1 MNRTLRIRLST
12 LCSALALVAASALSL
27 LAQSQ
32 TLVIQGGTLIDG
44 NGGPPISD
52 AVVVIRGNRIE
63 SVSSGNPPPTEDGAT
78 VIDAEG
84 RFILPGLWDSQVS
97 YSWYYGEIMLNYGIT
112 STIDVGNS
120 GEVAIAHR
128 DAVHAGLLRAPRT
141 YTGLS
146 RLNAIPDGGTGL
158 ETILTPARDPHSVD
172 EARELARAFIEAG
185 ADALM
190 FNDGSMPLE
199 YYIAGIEEA
208 DRTGTPV
215 FTRSYGP
222 IYGPWEAV
230 ERATRNLPHSA
241 GVESAV
247 ADPPPTPGDG
257 RDSLD
262 MYADMDD
269 DRARELI
276 ERLIANETAL
286 TPTFQANFRG
296 YAAGWA
302 EFQARDRAFFDE
314 ADASLMAYYPPARMQ
329 AALAYYGQGGPWS
342 VRDEARRQRKV
353 DGFANAL
360 RFHKMFVDAGGHLV
374 PGANT
379 NPSRVPG
386 ENLHHEIAVF
396 VEAGVTPMQIIQGAT
411 KWSAEMLLLGDEIG
425 TVEAGKLADIIVV
438 DEDPLRDIANLR
450 SIDTVIMNGAVV
462 ELGYDVSYHDPYRR
476 NSELNPPVE
485 ALHWV
490 AAFKDVSFNQRGFRF
505 VGRPPGGPGTPLP
518 DPVEA
523 PQPAIETI
531 TPVTVTQGDPTTTVT
546 LTGFNFVR
554 KSRVYFNGTSVPYRA
569 LSPTQLEVTI
579 DSSLLH
585 QPGWADIAVVNPEP
599 LNPELGYPWGNGTS
613 NKAHLIIRFRT

>member
-1 MNRTLRIRLST
+1 MNSTFHTRHSAICRTIL
-12 LCSALALVAASALSL
+12 LAALSVAGHPL
-27 LAQSQ
+27 HSQ
-32 TLVIQGGTLIDG
+32 TLVIRGGTLIDG
-44 NGGPPISD
+44 NGGTPVED
-52 AVVVIRGNRIE
+52 AVVVVEGNRIE
-63 SVSSGNPPPTEDGAT
+63 SVASGDAVSAGDDAT
-78 VIDAEG
+78 VIDAAG
-84 RFILPGLWDSQVS
+84 KFILPGLWDSQVS

-128 DAVHAGLLRAPRT
+128 DAVHAGHLRAPRT
-141 YTGLS
+141 YSGVS
-146 RLNAIPDGGTGL
+146 RLNLIPDGGTGL
-158 ETILTPARDPHSVD
+158 ETVLTPARDPHSVD

-190 FNDGSMPLE
+190 FNDGSLPME

-222 IYGPWEAV
+222 VYGPWEAV
-230 ERATRNLPHSA
+230 ERTSHNLPHSA
-241 GVESAV
+241 GIWAAV
-247 ADPPPTPGDG
+247 TDPAPGPDDP
-257 RDSLD
+257 RDWLD

-269 DRARELI
+269 DRARALI
-276 ERLIANETAL
+276 ERLVANDTAL
-286 TPTFQANFRG
+286 TPTFMANFRG
-296 YAAGWA
+296 YPAGWA
-302 EFQARDRAFFDE
+302 EFEARDRAFFDE
-314 ADASLMAYYPPARMQ
+314 ADPNLMAYYPPARRL
-329 AALAYYGQGGPWS
+329 AALAFYGQRGPWS
-342 VRDEARRQRKV
+342 VGDEAARQRKME
-353 DGFANAL
+353 GFQNAL
-360 RFHKMFVDAGGHLV
+360 RFHKMFVDAGGRLA

-411 KWSAEMLLLGDEIG
+411 RWSAEMLLLGEEIG
-425 TVEAGKLADIIVV
+425 TVEAGKLADIIIV
-438 DEDPLRDIANLR
+438 DEDPLQDIANLR
-450 SIDTVIMNGAVV
+450 AIDTVIMNGRVV
-462 ELGYDVSYHDPYRR
+462 ERGYDIGYHDPYRR

-485 ALHWV
+485 SLHWV
-490 AAFKDVSFNQRGFRF
+490 VAFRDASFNKRGFRY

-518 DPVEA
+518 NPVEA

-531 TPVTVTQGDPTTTVT
+531 TPVMVTAGDPTTTVT

-554 KSRVYFNGTSVPYRA
+554 RSRVYYNGTPVPYRA
-569 LSPTQLEVTI
+569 LGPTQLEVTI

-585 QPGWADIAVVNPEP
+585 RPGWSDIVVVNPEP

-613 NKAHLIIRFRT
+613 NKAHLVVRFRD

>member
-1 MNRTLRIRLST
+1 MKNSKVRTLT
-12 LCSALALVAASALSL
+12 LGLAVACGTGSL
-27 LAQSQ
+27 QLAAQVE
-32 TLVIQGGTLIDG
+32 TLIIEGGTLIDG
-44 NGGPPISD
+44 NGGVPISN
-52 AVVVIRGNRIE
+52 AVIVMSGNRIE
-63 SVSSGNPPPTEDGAT
+63 TISTVSDISYPDDAT
-78 VIDAEG
+78 VIEASG
-84 RFILPGLWDSQVS
+84 KFILPGLWDSQVS
-97 YSWYYGEIMLNYGIT
+97 YNWYYGEVMLNYGIT

-120 GEVAIAHR
+120 GEIAIPHR
-128 DAVHAGLLRAPRT
+128 DAVHAGILRAPRT

-146 RLNAIPDGGTGL
+146 RLNRIPDGGTGL
-158 ETILTPARDPHSVD
+158 ETILTPARDPHSAQ
-172 EARELARAFIEAG
+172 EARDLARAFIEAG

-199 YYIAGIEEA
+199 YYVTAIEEA

-215 FTRSYGP
+215 FTRAYGP

-230 ERATRNLPHSA
+230 ERSTRNLPHSA
-241 GVESAV
+241 GIWRAV
-247 ADPPPTPGDG
+247 TSPVPTDTDE
-257 RDSLD
+257 RDRLD

-269 DRARELI
+269 DRAEELI
-276 ERLIANETAL
+276 QRLIENETAL

-296 YAAGWA
+296 YPAEWA
-302 EFQARDRAFFDE
+302 RFEAEDRRFFAE
-314 ADASLMAYYPPARMQ
+314 ADPNLMAYYPSARMQ
-329 AALAYYGQGGPWS
+329 AALAFYGQRGPWS
-342 VRDEARRQRKV
+342 VHDETARERKMI
-353 DGFANAL
+353 GFKNAL
-360 RFHKMFVDAGGHLV
+360 RFHKMFVDNGGHLV

-396 VEAGVTPMQIIQGAT
+396 EEAGISPMQIIQGAT

-425 TVEAGKLADIIVV
+425 TVEVGKLADVIIVN
-438 DEDPLRDIANLR
+438 EDPLRDISNLR
-450 SIDTVIMNGAVV
+450 EIDTVIMNGKVV
-462 ELGYDVSYHDPYRR
+462 ELGYDVSFHDPFRR
-476 NSELNPPVE
+476 DSELNPPVE

-490 AAFKDVSFNQRGFRF
+490 AAFKEVAHGARGFRF

-531 TPVTVTQGDPTTTVT
+531 TPVMVTQGGPTISIT

-554 KSRVYFNGTSVPYRA
+554 KSRVYFNGTSVPYEA
-569 LSPTQLEVTI
+569 KSPTQLEVTI

-585 QPGWADIAVVNPEP
+585 EAGWADIVVVNPEP

-613 NKAHLIIRFRT
+613 NRAHLIINYQY

>member
-1 MNRTLRIRLST
+1 MNNTIRTRVSGICPVLLLSAAG
-12 LCSALALVAASALSL
+12 LSGQPAL
-27 LAQSQ
+27 SQ

-44 NGGPPISD
+44 NGGAPVED
-52 AVVVIRGNRIE
+52 AAVVIEGNRIQ
-63 SVSSGNPPPTEDGAT
+63 SVASGEAAAAGGAT

-84 RFILPGLWDSQVS
+84 KFILPGLWDSQVS

-128 DAVHAGLLRAPRT
+128 DAVHAGHLRAPRT
-141 YTGLS
+141 WTGIS
-146 RLNAIPDGGTGL
+146 RLNRIPDGGTGL
-158 ETILTPARDPHSVD
+158 ETALTPARDPHSVD

-190 FNDGSMPLE
+190 FNDGSLPLA
-199 YYIAGIEEA
+199 YYVAGIEEA

-222 IYGPWEAV
+222 VYGPWEAV
-230 ERATRNLPHSA
+230 ERTSHNLPHSA
-241 GVESAV
+241 GIWAAV
-247 ADPPPTPGDG
+247 TSPPPAEGDP
-257 RDSLD
+257 RDWLD

-269 DRARELI
+269 GRAGELI
-276 ERLIANETAL
+276 ERLVANETAL

-296 YAAGWA
+296 YPAGWA
-302 EFQARDRAFFDE
+302 EFEARDRAFFAG
-314 ADASLMAYYPPARMQ
+314 ADSNLMAYYPPARRQ
-329 AALAYYGQGGPWS
+329 AALAFYGQRGPWS
-342 VRDEARRQRKV
+342 VRDEAARQRKM
-353 DGFANAL
+353 DGYSNAL
-360 RFHKMFVDAGGHLV
+360 RFHKMFVDAGGRLV

-411 KWSAEMLLLGDEIG
+411 RWSAEMLLLGDEIG

-438 DEDPLRDIANLR
+438 DENPLDDIANLR
-450 SIDTVIMNGAVV
+450 TIETVIMNGQVV
-462 ELGYDVSYHDPYRR
+462 EPGYDIGYHDPYRR
-476 NSELNPPVE
+476 NSELN
-485 ALHWV
+485 
-490 AAFKDVSFNQRGFRF
+490 
-505 VGRPPGGPGTPLP
+505 
-518 DPVEA
+518 
-523 PQPAIETI
+523 
-531 TPVTVTQGDPTTTVT
+531 
-546 LTGFNFVR
+546 
-554 KSRVYFNGTSVPYRA
+554 PYRA

-585 QPGWADIAVVNPEP
+585 QPGWTDIVVVNPEP

-613 NKAHLIIRFRT
+613 NKAHLVVRFRD

>member
-32 TLVIQGGTLIDG
+32 TLVIRGGTLIDG
-44 NGGPPISD
+44 NGGAPISD

-63 SVSSGNPPPTEDGAT
+63 SVSSGNPPSTEDGAT

-97 YSWYYGEIMLNYGIT
+97 YSGYYGEIMLNYGIT

-146 RLNAIPDGGTGL
+146 RLNTIPDGGTGL

-230 ERATRNLPHSA
+230 ERSTRNLPHSA

-247 ADPPPTPGDG
+247 ADPPPTPGDA

-262 MYADMDD
+262 LYADMDD
-269 DRARELI
+269 DRARDLI
-276 ERLIANETAL
+276 ARLIDNETAL

-296 YAAGWA
+296 YPAGWA
-302 EFQARDRAFFDE
+302 EFEARDRAFFDA

-329 AALAYYGQGGPWS
+329 AALAYYGQGGPRS

-411 KWSAEMLLLGDEIG
+411 KRSAEMLLLGDEIG

-485 ALHWV
+485 ALQWV

-531 TPVTVTQGDPTTTVT
+531 APVMVTQGDPTTTVT

>member
-1 MNRTLRIRLST
+1 MNNRLRTRV
-12 LCSALALVAASALSL
+12 SAFCPALLLTAASLSGQPAL
-27 LAQSQ
+27 SQ

-44 NGGPPISD
+44 NGGAPLED
-52 AVVVIRGNRIE
+52 AVVVIEGNRIQ
-63 SVSSGNPPPTEDGAT
+63 SVASGEAAAAGGAT

-84 RFILPGLWDSQVS
+84 KFILPGLWDSQVS

-128 DAVHAGLLRAPRT
+128 DAVHAGHLRAPRT
-141 YTGLS
+141 WTGVS
-146 RLNAIPDGGTGL
+146 RLNRIPDGGTGL
-158 ETILTPARDPHSVD
+158 ETVLTPARDPHSVD

-190 FNDGSMPLE
+190 FNDGSLPLA

-222 IYGPWEAV
+222 VYGPWEAV
-230 ERATRNLPHSA
+230 ERTSHNLPHSA
-241 GVESAV
+241 GIWAAV
-247 ADPPPTPGDG
+247 TRPPPAEGDT
-257 RDSLD
+257 RDWLD

-269 DRARELI
+269 GRAAQLI
-276 ERLIANETAL
+276 ERLVANDTAL

-296 YAAGWA
+296 YPAGWA
-302 EFQARDRAFFDE
+302 EFEERDRAFFAG
-314 ADASLMAYYPPARMQ
+314 ADSNLMAYYPPARRQ
-329 AALAYYGQGGPWS
+329 AALAFYGQRGPWS
-342 VRDEARRQRKV
+342 VRDEAARQRKM
-353 DGFANAL
+353 DGFRNAL
-360 RFHKMFVDAGGHLV
+360 RFHKMFVDAGGRLV

-411 KWSAEMLLLGDEIG
+411 RWSAEMLLLGDEIG
-425 TVEAGKLADIIVV
+425 TVEAGKLADIVVV
-438 DEDPLRDIANLR
+438 DENPLDDIANLR
-450 SIDTVIMNGAVV
+450 TIDTVIMNGQVV
-462 ELGYDVSYHDPYRR
+462 EPGYDIGYHDPYRR

-485 ALHWV
+485 ALPWV
-490 AAFKDVSFNQRGFRF
+490 VALRDASFNQRGFRY

-531 TPVTVTQGDPTTTVT
+531 TPVMVTAGDPTTTVT

-554 KSRVYFNGTSVPYRA
+554 RSRVFYNGVPVPYRA

-579 DSSLLH
+579 DASLLH
-585 QPGWADIAVVNPEP
+585 QPGWTDIVVVNPEP

-613 NKAHLIIRFRT
+613 NRAHLVVRFAD

>member
-1 MNRTLRIRLST
+1 MNCTFRIPP
-12 LCSALALVAASALSL
+12 SAIFPALVLAAASIAGQPAL
-27 LAQSQ
+27 SQ

-44 NGGPPISD
+44 NGGAPVED
-52 AVVVIRGNRIE
+52 AVVVVDGNRIE
-63 SVSSGNPPPTEDGAT
+63 SVSGGDAAAGGGGAT
-78 VIDAEG
+78 VIDAAG
-84 RFILPGLWDSQVS
+84 KFILPGLWDSQVS

-128 DAVHAGLLRAPRT
+128 DAVHAGHLRAPRT
-141 YTGLS
+141 YSGVS
-146 RLNAIPDGGTGL
+146 RLNLIPDGGTGL

-190 FNDGSMPLE
+190 FNDGSLPLE

-222 IYGPWEAV
+222 VYGPWEAV
-230 ERATRNLPHSA
+230 ERTSHNLPHSA
-241 GVESAV
+241 GIWAAV
-247 ADPPPTPGDG
+247 TDPAPGPDDP
-257 RDSLD
+257 RDWLD

-269 DRARELI
+269 GRARELI
-276 ERLIANETAL
+276 ERLVANDTAL
-286 TPTFQANFRG
+286 TPTFMANFRG
-296 YAAGWA
+296 YPAGWA
-302 EFQARDRAFFDE
+302 EFEARDRAFFDE
-314 ADASLMAYYPPARMQ
+314 ADPSLMAYYPPARMQ
-329 AALAYYGQGGPWS
+329 AALAFYGQRGPWS
-342 VRDEARRQRKV
+342 VRDEAARQRKME
-353 DGFANAL
+353 GFQNAL
-360 RFHKMFVDAGGHLV
+360 RFHKMFVDAGGRLV

-379 NPSRVPG
+379 NPFRVPG

-411 KWSAEMLLLGDEIG
+411 RWSAEMLLLGDEIG
-425 TVEAGKLADIIVV
+425 TVDAGKLADIVIV
-438 DEDPLRDIANLR
+438 DENPLEDIANLR
-450 SIDTVIMNGAVV
+450 AIDTVIMNGKVV
-462 ELGYDVSYHDPYRR
+462 ERGYDIGYHDPYRR

-485 ALHWV
+485 ALPWV
-490 AAFKDVSFNQRGFRF
+490 VALRDASFNQRGFRY

-531 TPVTVTQGDPTTTVT
+531 VPVMVTAGDPTTTVT

-554 KSRVYFNGTSVPYRA
+554 KSRVYYNGTPVPYRA

-579 DSSLLH
+579 DASLLH
-585 QPGWADIAVVNPEP
+585 QPGWTDIVVVNPEP

-613 NKAHLIIRFRT
+613 NTAHLVVKFPE